1 MQQENNLDPSL
12 ANVDLDNPSII
23 NQLNRELIRGENE
36 ALNLVK
42 SRAALSNGS
51 QSDLLD
57 GRRPPYDLSCY
68 TCSTDDDP
76 SCEQVN
82 QTRNVELVK
91 RCKPSEPFC
100 SVLRIEYRVSKEA
113 NWTLW
118 VVERSCE
125 RTCEPICLQLG
136 NYHFDR
142 WRICKSL
149 KCFAGLVFS
158 EKF

>member
-1 MQQENNLDPSL
+1 MDPTL
-12 ANVDLDNPSII
+12 ANVDLENPSII
-23 NQLNRELIRGENE
+23 SQLNRELIRGENE

-42 SRAALSNGS
+42 KARDALSNGS
-51 QSDLLD
+51 QFDPFE

-68 TCSTDDDP
+68 ICSTDDDP

-82 QTRNVELVK
+82 GTRNAEQFIR
-91 RCKPSEPFC
+91 RCRPSEPFC

-118 VVERSCE
+118 TTERSCE

-136 NYHFDR
+136 NYR
-142 WRICKSL
+142 
-149 KCFAGLVFS
+149 
-158 EKF
+158 